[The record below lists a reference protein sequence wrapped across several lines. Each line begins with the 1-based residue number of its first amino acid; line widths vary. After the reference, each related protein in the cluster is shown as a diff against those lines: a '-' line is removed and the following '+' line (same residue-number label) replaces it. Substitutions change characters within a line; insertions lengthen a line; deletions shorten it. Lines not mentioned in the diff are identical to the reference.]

1 MASSFFILDFSFPH
15 NYNSNC
21 LNSNILS
28 IVSARSAML
37 PVRTAWTLPA
47 RHKRRNIPMY
57 AQKLSFHYLSM
68 SVHAMFHRRLL
79 DSLKCRQLTAGQP
92 KVLDYL
98 QDHNGA
104 TQKEIAAA
112 CHIEP
117 GSLTAVLNRMEQ
129 KNMIQRRMLGGN
141 RRSLHVFLTPSG
153 RRDQEAVRDAFLRLE
168 EQVFQGIA
176 EEDREVFM
184 RIFQRIYDNLS
195 EGGR

>member
-1 MASSFFILDFSFPH
+1 MWHPPFLFLTFSFPY

-28 IVSARSAML
+28 IVSACSAML

-47 RHKRRNIPMY
+47 MHKRRNIPMY

-129 KNMIQRRMLGGN
+129 KNMIQRRMLDGN
-141 RRSLHVFLTPSG
+141 RRSLHVFLTPLRPKRPGGSQGRLSAPGGTGFSG
-153 RRDQEAVRDAFLRLE
+153 HRQK
-168 EQVFQGIA
+168 
-176 EEDREVFM
+176 
-184 RIFQRIYDNLS
+184 RI
-195 EGGR
+195 GRYS